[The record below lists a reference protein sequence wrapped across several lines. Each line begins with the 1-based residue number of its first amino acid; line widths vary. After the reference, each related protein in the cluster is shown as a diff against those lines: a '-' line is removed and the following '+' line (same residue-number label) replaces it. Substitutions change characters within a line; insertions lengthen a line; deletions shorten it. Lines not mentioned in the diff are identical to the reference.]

1 MYHYGLNLGFPYDV
15 IRILHLNILLLTN
28 MGRSPSSPSSGG
40 FVRRQ
45 LSAIKNIAGE
55 AFQLSYFEMPEKA
68 TLTKA
73 SLKRYAIFFGTFIH
87 QHIFTKKTYSILH
100 VHFFFPTILLAI
112 SYKIFRNPK
121 VKIVTTFHGN
131 DVYAYKHAPWWYKL
145 CHAFV
150 DHSIFVTKKLKEQFF
165 KQTLSHSILCA
176 GILPVFSSD
185 APAGNTKKYDFI
197 FVGTLDKN
205 KGALR
210 LIELAKALSADENI
224 VIVGAGPYQDEF
236 IKLSQHTNIDY
247 FQYRDAEQLVSLYQQ
262 AKWLVNLSYN
272 ESFGLVISEAM
283 ACGLPVIATKT
294 DGSLSQITGGYN
306 GVTIE
311 QSQNVANN
319 VLAYAKRTITADY
332 EKFSINAKA
341 SVEQFL
347 LPYVAN
353 EIKNIY
359 VEVNRK

>member
-1 MYHYGLNLGFPYDV
+1 
-15 IRILHLNILLLTN
+15 
-28 MGRSPSSPSSGG
+28 MGRTPSSPASGG

-55 AFQLSYFEMPEKA
+55 SFQLSYFEMPQKA
-68 TLTKA
+68 TQTQA
-73 SLKRYAIFFGTFIH
+73 NLKRYAIFFGAFIN
-87 QHIFTKKTYSILH
+87 QHIFTKKTYAILH

-112 SYKIFRNPK
+112 SYKVFRNPK

-131 DVYAYKHAPWWYKL
+131 DVYAYQNAPWWYKM
-145 CHAFV
+145 CHNFV
-150 DHSIFVTKKLKEQFF
+150 DHSIFVSKKLKEQFF
-165 KQTLSHSILCA
+165 KQSLNHSILCA

-224 VIVGAGPYQDEF
+224 VIVGAGPYKDDF
-236 IKLSQHTNIDY
+236 IKLSQHSNIDY
-247 FQYRDAEQLVSLYQQ
+247 FHYRDEDQLVSLYQR

-283 ACGLPVIATKT
+283 ACGLPVIATET
-294 DGSLSQITGGYN
+294 DGSLSQITEGYN
-306 GVTIE
+306 GVTVE
-311 QSQNVANN
+311 QNQNIASN
-319 VLAYAKRTITADY
+319 VLAYTKRISLADY
-332 EKFSINAKA
+332 EKLSNNAKA
-341 SVEQFL
+341 SVESFL
-347 LPYVAN
+347 LPNVAK
-353 EIKNIY
+353 EILNIY
-359 VEVNRK
+359 VEVTRK